1 MPALGGWLVGLS
13 WNLAPYIYYGA
24 YKYMAQDVFNA
35 VMPRILAR
43 LPQPKAQ
50 GNNGRLRPPE
60 RPPIMP
66 ESVQTTPESP
76 TLGAADREIRHSRT
90 PDQDVA
96 TLQALE
102 GQGSSTDPGIPLGA
116 IRRQSTFSSRGG
128 DQDYGTDEEDGDL
141 INPTLIS
148 FDVDTSD
155 SPEPPAGVWSAEL
168 RPSHGGEN
176 RPPRSEPKYV
186 VNALTRLPSTLA
198 AANLGAF
205 ATIALCAPIEALML
219 RTLARAFGQQN
230 GLSCDEMYNIRL
242 HNSISWRGIANF
254 LGIQIVGVLI
264 GGEVWSVM
272 TVISQWLHV
281 TEEEWK
287 EIHMEEEAERSER
300 AERAARETS
309 ATGE

>member
-1 MPALGGWLVGLS
+1 MRITCNLG
-13 WNLAPYIYYGA
+13 PYLGYVA
-24 YKYMAQDVFNA
+24 FKYMAQDVFNTI
-35 VMPRILAR
+35 MPRIHAR

-50 GNNGRLRPPE
+50 GSNSRLRE
-60 RPPIMP
+60 RPPIMA
-66 ESVQTTPESP
+66 ESVQAAPESP

-90 PDQDVA
+90 PDQDMA

-102 GQGSSTDPGIPLGA
+102 GQGTSADPGIPLGA

-168 RPSHGGEN
+168 RPSHGGES
-176 RPPRSEPKYV
+176 RSPRNEPKYV
-186 VNALTRLPSTLA
+186 VNALTKLPATLA

-205 ATIALCAPIEALML
+205 ATIVVCAPIEALML
-219 RTLARAFGQQN
+219 RTLARTFAQRH
-230 GLSCDEMYNIRL
+230 GLPCDEMFNIRL
-242 HNSISWRGIANF
+242 HNSMSWRGIANF

-264 GGEVWSVM
+264 GGEVWSLI

-281 TEEEWK
+281 TEEEWR
-287 EIHMEEEAERSER
+287 EIHMEEEAGRDSQ
-300 AERAARETS
+300 AR
-309 ATGE
+309 